1 MSSLCMTKQQKL
13 SLFGLHG
20 FSNLDEFYLMIRM
33 SLTNALISTPA
44 VRFCFVDKI
53 TFVVVLNMS
62 RSRLIEIICAILHSK
77 RTTT

>member
-1 MSSLCMTKQQKL
+1 
-13 SLFGLHG
+13 
-20 FSNLDEFYLMIRM
+20 MIRM